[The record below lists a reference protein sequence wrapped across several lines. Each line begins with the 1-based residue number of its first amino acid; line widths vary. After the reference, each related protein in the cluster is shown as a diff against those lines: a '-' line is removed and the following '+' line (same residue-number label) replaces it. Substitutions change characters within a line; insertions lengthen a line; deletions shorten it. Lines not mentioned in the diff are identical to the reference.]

1 LIQPDDAGIKDEYAA
16 ARELLLSEIEAEVRE
31 TARWLGSGELDLAVR
46 EAMARVPRQEFVP
59 RWEQPNAYENRPL
72 PIGQGQ
78 TISQPYI
85 VAAMTQM
92 LRPRKD
98 MRVLEVGT
106 GCGYQAA
113 VLAEIVA
120 EVWTVERI
128 PELAEAAAARLQ
140 RLGYDNVHVKTA
152 DGAEGWPE
160 HAPYDGILVT
170 AAASR
175 IPAPLVDQ
183 LATGGHM
190 VIPVGA
196 AHFEQALTL
205 VSKNPDGSIREQ
217 RGLPVAF
224 VPLVCDG
231 Q

>member
-1 LIQPDDAGIKDEYAA
+1 M
-16 ARELLLSEIEAEVRE
+16 LSEIDADVRD
-31 TARWLGSGELDLAVR
+31 TAHWLGASRLDPAVR
-46 EAMARVPRQEFVP
+46 DAMSRVPRHEFVP
-59 RWEQPNAYENRPL
+59 RWDQPYSYENRPL
-72 PIGQGQ
+72 SIGQGQ

-113 VLAEIVA
+113 VLAECVA

-128 PELAEAAAARLQ
+128 PELAEAAAARLE
-140 RLGYDNVHVKTA
+140 RLGYANVHVKA
-152 DGAEGWPE
+152 GDGAIGWPE

-170 AAASR
+170 AAAGR
-175 IPAPLVDQ
+175 IPAALVDQ
-183 LATGGHM
+183 LALGGRM
-190 VIPVGA
+190 VIPVGVGRY
-196 AHFEQALTL
+196 EQVLTL
-205 VSKNPDGSIREQ
+205 VTRNEDGEISEE

-224 VPLVCDG
+224 VPLITG
-231 Q
+231 KMS